1 MAHFAQLDDNNVVT
15 QVIVVGN
22 DQLKGTVTTEIDGFL
37 VSQTVE
43 SEAKGVE
50 FCKTLYGA
58 DTIWKQTSYNASFRG
73 KYAGIGDT
81 FDGTNFVA
89 PEVVVST
96 EQIEVIVTDQI
107 ESLTTA
113 QVESLTTV
121 QMQSANTD
129 QIQALTTEQISI
141 LGA

>member
-1 MAHFAQLDDNNVVT
+1 MAHFAQLDENNVVI

-22 DQLKGTVTTEIDGFL
+22 DQLKNTVATEVDGFL

-43 SEAKGVE
+43 SEAKGIE
-50 FCKTLYGA
+50 FCKMLCGA
-58 DTIWKQTSYNASFRG
+58 DTTWKQTSYNASFRG

-89 PEVVVST
+89 PEIVVST
-96 EQIEVIVTDQI
+96 EQVEALATEQI
-107 ESLTTA
+107 QALTTA

>member
-1 MAHFAQLDDNNVVT
+1 MAHFAQLDSNNVVT
-15 QVIVVGN
+15 QIIVVGN
-22 DQLKGTVTTEIDGFL
+22 DQLKGTVTTEVDGFL

-58 DTIWKQTSYNASFRG
+58 DTTWKQTSYNGGFRG

-89 PEVVVST
+89 PEVVIST
-96 EQIEVIVTDQI
+96 EQV
-107 ESLTTA
+107 
-113 QVESLTTV
+113 QVLETV
-121 QMQSANTD
+121 QVQALTTD
-129 QIQALTTEQISI
+129 QIQALTTDQISA

>member
-1 MAHFAQLDDNNVVT
+1 MAHFAQLDENNVVT
-15 QVIVVGN
+15 QVIVIGN
-22 DQLKGTVTTEIDGFL
+22 EQLKGTVTTEVDGFL

-58 DTIWKQTSYNASFRG
+58 DTNWKQTSYNGNFRG

-89 PEVVVST
+89 PVVV
-96 EQIEVIVTDQI
+96 EAPVVQEVSLDAPVETLTTDQVVAMSTDSIVAISEAGTADSITI
-107 ESLTTA
+107 ETS
-113 QVESLTTV
+113 
-121 QMQSANTD
+121 NT
-129 QIQALTTEQISI
+129 
-141 LGA
+141 GV